1 MCGIA
6 GFLRFQK
13 QKFDSEQRRRILS
26 DMGSAIA
33 RRGPD
38 EQTFYDDET
47 LSFVF
52 RRLSI
57 IDVDGGQ
64 QPIWNEDRSI
74 FVAVNG
80 EIYNHRELR
89 EPLETNH
96 TFRTQSDSEIVLH
109 LYEEYGEACFERLNG
124 MFAAVLWDTKR
135 KKLLLARDP
144 LGIKPLYYAL
154 LDDGLIF
161 GSELKALLMHPECPR
176 ELAWNDLEIIGVQ
189 QKAEVSTYVEGV
201 QFLGGGCYAAISAD
215 RPFTRE
221 NFWRIDD
228 HFRHEPQSAGADQY
242 RDDYA
247 HLLEDAVRKQL
258 MSDVPVGLFL
268 SGGIDSSLI
277 AAIAASETHDLHC
290 FTVVER
296 TTVLAGDVQ
305 QAFKVCD
312 QLGLPL
318 YAAFFDVEALAEQ
331 FTFEDFER
339 QIAMIE
345 SPRFDPEWYFK
356 NELHKFAKREVPD
369 LKVMLLGQG
378 ADEFAGGY
386 SRRLGVDNASWNDY
400 LASEVD
406 PELSFYST
414 QQHGVPS
421 RFGTLLRGEYRNRLG
436 GVRPHDYHSKMR
448 LLTYQLQH
456 FNLWHEDRSSSY
468 ESVES
473 RVPFLDHRIVELAAS
488 IPDCDHEQLFWDK
501 SIVRSALKK
510 WLPNYPQ
517 DKEKVP
523 FFVTDRVSVI
533 DDFVVS
539 VARKLYPQFRRD
551 FLERGDCP
559 FDSDEVEKIHQS
571 IVEPSGTLHDNAWYL
586 VEIMAISVFERL
598 CRQPARILEI
608 VAHPSKTAIRRIGRE
623 EFDEIERRFLGEPA
637 EPVGRTWRPDTCL
650 RIARGCRILMS
661 LGANDESV
669 SLVLLREGNIA
680 NSIDVPSGHDWPLE
694 FFERLSD
701 LGEEYKDVR
710 YWSQV
715 IGVDIQTLVNT
726 FDQLVN
732 LGYLEQAREPDK
744 AKTAESNGLNKNRG
758 AK

>member
-13 QKFDSEQRRRILS
+13 QKFDLERRQQILN

-38 EQTFYDDET
+38 EQTFYDDEM

-242 RDDYA
+242 RDDY
-247 HLLEDAVRKQL
+247 
-258 MSDVPVGLFL
+258 
-268 SGGIDSSLI
+268 
-277 AAIAASETHDLHC
+277 
-290 FTVVER
+290 
-296 TTVLAGDVQ
+296 
-305 QAFKVCD
+305 
-312 QLGLPL
+312 
-318 YAAFFDVEALAEQ
+318 
-331 FTFEDFER
+331 
-339 QIAMIE
+339 
-345 SPRFDPEWYFK
+345 RF
-356 NELHKFAKREVPD
+356 
-369 LKVMLLGQG
+369 
-378 ADEFAGGY
+378 
-386 SRRLGVDNASWNDY
+386 
-400 LASEVD
+400 
-406 PELSFYST
+406 
-414 QQHGVPS
+414 
-421 RFGTLLRGEYRNRLG
+421 
-436 GVRPHDYHSKMR
+436 
-448 LLTYQLQH
+448 
-456 FNLWHEDRSSSY
+456 
-468 ESVES
+468 
-473 RVPFLDHRIVELAAS
+473 
-488 IPDCDHEQLFWDK
+488 
-501 SIVRSALKK
+501 
-510 WLPNYPQ
+510 
-517 DKEKVP
+517 
-523 FFVTDRVSVI
+523 
-533 DDFVVS
+533 
-539 VARKLYPQFRRD
+539 
-551 FLERGDCP
+551 
-559 FDSDEVEKIHQS
+559 
-571 IVEPSGTLHDNAWYL
+571 
-586 VEIMAISVFERL
+586 
-598 CRQPARILEI
+598 
-608 VAHPSKTAIRRIGRE
+608 
-623 EFDEIERRFLGEPA
+623 
-637 EPVGRTWRPDTCL
+637 
-650 RIARGCRILMS
+650 
-661 LGANDESV
+661 
-669 SLVLLREGNIA
+669 
-680 NSIDVPSGHDWPLE
+680 
-694 FFERLSD
+694 
-701 LGEEYKDVR
+701 
-710 YWSQV
+710 
-715 IGVDIQTLVNT
+715 
-726 FDQLVN
+726 
-732 LGYLEQAREPDK
+732 
-744 AKTAESNGLNKNRG
+744 
-758 AK
+758 